1 MDVETEVARH
11 YAHSDLTGTVLAAL
25 RDAGRDLGALTT
37 ADLAPVDEFHLGW
50 HPQTVD
56 LAARLA
62 LPPGSRLLDIGS
74 GIGGPAR
81 YFAEKHGCTV
91 TGIDLTPAFV
101 AAATELSAR
110 TGLADRTRFV
120 EGSALDL
127 PFEDGSFDAA
137 TLFHVGMNI
146 ADKAR
151 LFAEARR
158 ALRQGGTFAV
168 YEVMRKGQGPCRSR
182 SPGPTARRRASSR
195 PPTPTAPSS
204 PPPASAWPASATAPP
219 SSSTSPRRCASASP
233 PRDRRSSASTSS
245 WDRPPPPAWA
255 PSSAASNAASSP
267 RLR

>member
-1 MDVETEVARH
+1 MAMDVETEVARH

-50 HPQTVD
+50 HSQTVD

-62 LPPGSRLLDIGS
+62 LPPGTRLLDIGS

-127 PFEDGSFDAA
+127 PFEDASFDAA

-158 ALRQGGTFAV
+158 TLRRGGTFAV
-168 YEVMRKGQGPCRSR
+168 YEVMRKGQGPLPFPLPWADSEATSFVETPDTYRALLAAAGFSITGER
-182 SPGPTARRRASSR
+182 EHTALVLDLAVKMRERIAAEGP
-195 PPTPTAPSS
+195 PK
-204 PPPASAWPASATAPP
+204 
-219 SSSTSPRRCASASP
+219 
-233 PRDRRSSASTSS
+233 
-245 WDRPPPPAWA
+245 
-255 PSSAASNAASSP
+255 
-267 RLR
+267 L